1 MQKLIVHQKIL
12 RDVFRLISLL
22 FEKNKNNK
30 RTGLALQVSERYIVI
45 VIMYSFEIDIAVNYK
60 VGTVFRSLKNI

>member
-1 MQKLIVHQKIL
+1 M
-12 RDVFRLISLL
+12 
-22 FEKNKNNK
+22 
-30 RTGLALQVSERYIVI
+30 GLALQVSERYI